1 MKILAVIAGMGVT
14 LEREIRQVSSLLYSD
29 SCGGLFEKAAV
40 EYLVLTGGD
49 EAPGEVFAEE
59 NAGFFCT
66 FLPEN
71 VEERCIVTLMEKWN
85 DRKQYDYI
93 LFGSSVRERNM
104 AAVFAARTGRKLLT
118 NVGEMRVSGGEGK
131 WCRDIFL
138 GNLTAEYP
146 MTNYTVITLAKH
158 ADMTFSDRCR
168 PVWAEEVMAAETMA
182 SVKNYSRRK
191 KEVSVGWETADRIIV
206 IGNGV
211 DHAGFH
217 LVEEFAKRIHAE
229 IAGTRRAVEN
239 GLLPV
244 ERMIGI
250 SGKSIAPKICIVIGA
265 SGLEAFVKG
274 IEKSGMIVAINSDK
288 DALIFNCSD
297 YGIVQ
302 KYQDFVRQ
310 YRKEVSSSE
319 FSTH

>member
-158 ADMTFSDRCR
+158 ADMTF
-168 PVWAEEVMAAETMA
+168 
-182 SVKNYSRRK
+182 
-191 KEVSVGWETADRIIV
+191 
-206 IGNGV
+206 
-211 DHAGFH
+211 
-217 LVEEFAKRIHAE
+217 
-229 IAGTRRAVEN
+229 
-239 GLLPV
+239 
-244 ERMIGI
+244 
-250 SGKSIAPKICIVIGA
+250 
-265 SGLEAFVKG
+265 
-274 IEKSGMIVAINSDK
+274 
-288 DALIFNCSD
+288 
-297 YGIVQ
+297 
-302 KYQDFVRQ
+302 
-310 YRKEVSSSE
+310 
-319 FSTH
+319 